1 MANPFFKYLENNQP
15 GDFRLD
21 VLSSSFIPDSFPH
34 RSEQIDQ
41 MVKALSSVMRNNR
54 PSNLLL
60 YGKSGTGKT
69 SVARKVSE
77 LLTEAYAE
85 SVRIIY
91 LNCQINDS
99 TYSVLVNMTNSI
111 LPDEKEKIPLSGWT
125 LERVYAF
132 LLSTLKGMNGYVIL
146 MLDEI
151 DKLVQ
156 KNGGDSLYP
165 LLRLSDESIS
175 CKTSLIGIT
184 NYTSF
189 VEMLDARVRSRL
201 NQESIIFPS
210 YNASQLRDILQERIS
225 LASLSSYVDESAV
238 SLCAAIGA
246 REHGDARKAIDLMR
260 IAVEI
265 GIRDKITSINEDHI
279 YQARDRYERNILKE
293 SVSGLPLHSKI
304 LLLSAEI
311 TQESEQNQMITGEI
325 FDNYKKICDE
335 LNIPSLTSR
344 RISDL
349 LSDLDDIGLIIST
362 TKSLGRYGR
371 TRLIRVPDNDGSIKR
386 YLLEDEILGTFKGIK
401 MGKQHRLKMDP
412 DEVTGQSLPGE
423 KDNYADDVLS
433 SRPED
438 EDQA

>member
-15 GDFRLD
+15 SDFRLD

-69 SVARKVSE
+69 SIARKVSE
-77 LLTEAYAE
+77 MLTEAYSE
-85 SVRIIY
+85 SVKIIY

-99 TYSVLVNMTNSI
+99 AYSVLVNMTNSV
-111 LPDEKEKIPLSGWT
+111 LADEKEKIPLSGWT

-132 LLSTLKGMNGYVIL
+132 LLSTLKGLDGYVIL

-189 VEMLDARVRSRL
+189 VEMLDARIRSIAFLASPCSLAPIAAQRL
-201 NQESIIFPS
+201 TADSSTYE
-210 YNASQLRDILQERIS
+210 LRDASEILSCKIS
-225 LASLSSYVDESAV
+225 LSCEALYEGNIILS
-238 SLCAAIGA
+238 
-246 REHGDARKAIDLMR
+246 
-260 IAVEI
+260 
-265 GIRDKITSINEDHI
+265 
-279 YQARDRYERNILKE
+279 
-293 SVSGLPLHSKI
+293 
-304 LLLSAEI
+304 
-311 TQESEQNQMITGEI
+311 
-325 FDNYKKICDE
+325 
-335 LNIPSLTSR
+335 
-344 RISDL
+344 
-349 LSDLDDIGLIIST
+349 
-362 TKSLGRYGR
+362 
-371 TRLIRVPDNDGSIKR
+371 
-386 YLLEDEILGTFKGIK
+386 
-401 MGKQHRLKMDP
+401 
-412 DEVTGQSLPGE
+412 
-423 KDNYADDVLS
+423 
-433 SRPED
+433 
-438 EDQA
+438 